1 MLDEILTVQ
10 DLHTYLRV
18 PKPTLYALAQSG
30 RIPAAKI
37 GKHWRFRRED
47 IDQWLRAQQWSA
59 RPLQRRHR
67 KPRVLV
73 ANTQTSQADQP
84 KERSS

>member
-1 MLDEILTVQ
+1 MTEILTVQ
-10 DLHTYLRV
+10 DLHTYLKV

-47 IDQWLRAQQWSA
+47 IDQWLRAQQWSN
-59 RPLQRRHR
+59 RPLQRRNR
-67 KPRVLV
+67 KPKAVP
-73 ANTQTSQADQP
+73 ASIITISQQAQD
-84 KERSS
+84 SSK